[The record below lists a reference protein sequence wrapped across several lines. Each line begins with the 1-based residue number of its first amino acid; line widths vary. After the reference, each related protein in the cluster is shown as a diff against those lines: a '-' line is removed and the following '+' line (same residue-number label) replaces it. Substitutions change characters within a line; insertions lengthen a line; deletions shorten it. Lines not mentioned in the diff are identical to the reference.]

1 MPVTK
6 KVSTLRRLGR
16 EWENTVIDPDPAD
29 MGTAFGLD
37 FSLAA
42 LEDEGRNDDAR
53 SAAASC
59 WPDGATP
66 KKT

>member
-1 MPVTK
+1 MPATK
-6 KVSTLRRLGR
+6 KVSTLQRLAR
-16 EWENTVIDPDPAD
+16 VWEESTIELDAAD

-37 FSLAA
+37 CSLAA
-42 LEDEGRNDDAR
+42 LEHEGRDDDAR

-66 KKT
+66 EH

>member
-1 MPVTK
+1 MSATK
-6 KVSTLRRLGR
+6 KVSTLQRLAR
-16 EWENTVIDPDPAD
+16 VWEDSAFEPDAAD

-37 FSLAA
+37 CSLAA
-42 LEDEGRNDDAR
+42 LEQAGRDDEAR

-66 KKT
+66 TD

>member
-1 MPVTK
+1 MSATK
-6 KVSTLRRLGR
+6 KSSTLQRLAR
-16 EWENTVIDPDPAD
+16 VWEESAIEPDAAD

-37 FSLAA
+37 CSLAA
-42 LEDEGRNDDAR
+42 LEHEGREDDAR

-66 KKT
+66 R

>member
-1 MPVTK
+1 MSATK
-6 KVSTLRRLGR
+6 KVSTLQRLAR
-16 EWENTVIDPDPAD
+16 VWEDSAVEPDAAD

-37 FSLAA
+37 CSLAA
-42 LEDEGRNDDAR
+42 LEHEGRDDEAR

-66 KKT
+66 GH

>member
-1 MPVTK
+1 MSATK
-6 KVSTLRRLGR
+6 KVSTLQRLAKV
-16 EWENTVIDPDPAD
+16 WEESAIEHDAAD

-37 FSLAA
+37 CSLAE
-42 LEDEGRNDDAR
+42 LEDAGLGDEAR

-66 KKT
+66 H

>member
-1 MPVTK
+1 MSATK
-6 KVSTLRRLGR
+6 KVSTLQRLSR
-16 EWENTVIDPDPAD
+16 VWEDSAFEPDAAD

-37 FSLAA
+37 CSLAA
-42 LEDEGRNDDAR
+42 LEHEGRDDEAR

-66 KKT
+66 TG

>member
-1 MPVTK
+1 MSATK
-6 KVSTLRRLGR
+6 KVSALRRLAR
-16 EWENTVIDPDPAD
+16 VWEESVLEPDAAD

-37 FSLAA
+37 CSLAA
-42 LEDEGRNDDAR
+42 LEHDGRDDEAR

-66 KKT
+66 SD